1 MGNRP
6 SSSPGTPMQQSA
18 PTGEASLKRQYKR
31 ALNRVPRDKVTRIR
45 HIFDELARQSSTS
58 DDKIDK
64 ESFLRY
70 FPLPGMMGERL
81 FSVFDK
87 DGDGTLDFQEF
98 LTGLSAIYHGTVE
111 EKKKFLFDMYD
122 MDGNGAVSRE
132 EFSTML
138 SYIPAAFKVLELNES
153 VDSSDEDEVVAVS
166 SYRPTREIEEK
177 IKAIVD
183 SVFQGKK
190 HGETLSYDQFQI
202 AVSHN
207 SAISEILNIF
217 YDDALPENELAFHG
231 DNSLDPLTEG
241 SVSRGM
247 TPSAS
252 VPKLSP
258 GIVTP
263 PNNQS
268 SALTSPRS
276 RCKCPLCDAVIQ
288 FVHCMNCGK
297 ILPGLD
303 KQVGIA
309 ASDLESVKCDFCG
322 ITYPEPRH
330 CFCCGHPLKS
340 TLDEREDS
348 SSSSSSSSVSSSSD
362 SAESGDGGVGSP
374 RSDSGSENDGSNH
387 QRDSSADES
396 EPLVLTGY
404 LTKIGRTTQTKQTR
418 YFILR
423 DFFLYYY
430 KKEPEEANTP
440 PRGVIFLSGLI
451 VSGMTREEN
460 RDGKFG
466 FILKS
471 GRKKRKFFC
480 ADKLDQDRW
489 VSVLAQATRTRI
501 ISDFYDLDTTPRG
514 RLGEGKF
521 SQVCRAI
528 NKATGEEVAVKIMT
542 DLIHSSSEDT
552 PENREFIRT
561 ELAIVKLV
569 NHPNIVRTI
578 DVFESLDKIYI
589 VMEMVSGGDLLHRL
603 QNEIKLGEFEA
614 QRIVK
619 SLLDSVQYL
628 HGKGIIHRDI
638 KPENVLLSND
648 GTVKLTDFG
657 LSALAP
663 HTKSLEAPLG
673 TLGYAAPEVLAGIP
687 YDRSVDVWALGALV
701 YVMLSGQMPFRGKTD
716 REIAKNAMDAKY
728 SLVGKSWINVSDS
741 GKNFIQRLLVKDPS
755 KRMSVAEC
763 LKHEWL
769 APFNNSHSSPV

>member
-1 MGNRP
+1 M
-6 SSSPGTPMQQSA
+6 
-18 PTGEASLKRQYKR
+18 KHQYKR
-31 ALNRVPRDKVTRIR
+31 ALARVPRDKQTRIR
-45 HIFDELARQSSTS
+45 QIFDELARQSSTT
-58 DDKIDK
+58 DDTIDK

-87 DGDGTLDFQEF
+87 DNDNTIDYQEF

-122 MDGNGAVSRE
+122 LDGNGAISRE

-166 SYRPTREIEEK
+166 TYKPTQEIEDK
-177 IKAIVD
+177 IRKIVD
-183 SVFQGKK
+183 SVFEGMKPS
-190 HGETLSYDQFQI
+190 ETLSYDQFQV
-202 AVSHN
+202 AVSQN

-217 YDDALPENELAFHG
+217 YDEALPENELAYQG
-231 DNSLDPLTEG
+231 DNSIDAQAGGNVTET
-241 SVSRGM
+241 STSRGM

-252 VPKLSP
+252 VAKLTT
-258 GIVTP
+258 GILTP
-263 PNNQS
+263 PNNQT
-268 SALTSPRS
+268 SAVTSPRS

-297 ILPGLD
+297 VLPDL
-303 KQVGIA
+303 QVGIA
-309 ASDLESVKCDFCG
+309 ASELEAVSCEICGVKF
-322 ITYPEPRH
+322 PEPRH

-348 SSSSSSSSVSSSSD
+348 SSSSSSSVTSSSD
-362 SAESGDGGVGSP
+362 ESDLEGSP
-374 RSDSGSENDGSNH
+374 GGQSDDNESNH
-387 QRDSSADES
+387 QVEDSSGDETA
-396 EPLVLTGY
+396 PLVLTGS
-404 LTKIGRTTQTKQTR
+404 LVKIGRTTQTRQTR
-418 YFILR
+418 YFVLR

-430 KKEPEEANTP
+430 KKEPEESNTP

-460 RDGKFG
+460 RQGKFG

-480 ADKLDQDRW
+480 PDKHDQDRW
-489 VSVLAQATRTRI
+489 VAALAQATRTRL
-501 ISDFYDLDTTPRG
+501 ISDFYDVDVTPRG

-542 DLIHSSSEDT
+542 DIIASSSDDT
-552 PENREFIRT
+552 SENREFIRT

-578 DVFESLDKIYI
+578 DIFESLDKIYI

-603 QNEIKLGEFEA
+603 QNEIKLSEFES
-614 QRIVK
+614 QRIIR
-619 SLLDSVQYL
+619 SLLDAVHYL

-638 KPENVLLSND
+638 KPENVLISSD

-663 HTKSLEAPLG
+663 HNKSLEAPLG
-673 TLGYAAPEVLAGIP
+673 TLGYAAPEVLAGVP
-687 YDRSVDVWALGALV
+687 YDRSVDLWALGALA

-728 SLVGKSWINVSDS
+728 ALTGKYWINVSDS
-741 GKNFIQRLLVKDPS
+741 ARNFIQRLLVKDPA
-755 KRMSVAEC
+755 KRMTVAEC
-763 LKHEWL
+763 FKHEWL
-769 APFNNSHSSPV
+769 AGFNA